1 MFRCSLL
8 ISLSVLFLGNIVQSE
23 ENLKA
28 FPPAEAGSERYVL
41 QLPEV
46 ADESLIKVE
55 LIVGKK
61 VTVDSDNRY
70 FYGGALK
77 TVNIPG
83 WGFDRYVL
91 DNLGPLAGTRIG
103 VDPNEPK
110 SERFVSLGGDPF
122 LIRYNS
128 KLPVV
133 VYVPS
138 GAEVRYRLWR
148 TTADQTVVPKR

>member
-1 MFRCSLL
+1 
-8 ISLSVLFLGNIVQSE
+8 VQSE

-28 FPPAEAGSERYVL
+28 FPPAEAGSDRYVL

-61 VTVDSDNRY
+61 VVVDSVNRY

-83 WGFDRYVL
+83 WGFDRFVL
-91 DNLGPLAGTRIG
+91 ENLGPMAGTRIG

-110 SERFVSLGGDPF
+110 SERFVSLGGEPF

-138 GAEVRYRLWR
+138 GVEVRYRLWC
-148 TTADQTVVPKR
+148 TVADQTAVPKR

>member
-1 MFRCSLL
+1 MFHFSLL
-8 ISLSVLFLGNIVQSE
+8 VSLVLFLGNTVQSE

-28 FPPAEAGSERYVL
+28 FPPAEAGSDRYVL

-61 VTVDSDNRY
+61 VVVDSVNRY

-83 WGFDRYVL
+83 WGFDRFVL
-91 DNLGPLAGTRIG
+91 ENLGPMAGTRIG

-110 SERFVSLGGDPF
+110 SERFVSLGGEPF

-138 GAEVRYRLWR
+138 GVEVRYRLWR
-148 TTADQTVVPKR
+148 TVADQTAVPKR